1 MASQAYSTRGEFYGC
16 RSKVLLLL
24 GGRMTAYSKVSLYKS
39 PQGTCE
45 VLTDSACSCHL
56 ARHLYLRRRPQL
68 RLVPQLDCKPAFYII
83 LPPQRCIV
91 AQDSAVLA
99 TLGLSIL
106 HHIVALR
113 STILDSGGM
122 VEFCLL
128 QSTQKRLHRQS
139 SHATLGSSSS

>member
-16 RSKVLLLL
+16 RGKVLLLL
-24 GGRMTAYSKVSLYKS
+24 GGRMTAYWQVPLCQSLQSTY
-39 PQGTCE
+39 E

-56 ARHLYLRRRPQL
+56 AWHLYLRRRPQL

-106 HHIVALR
+106 HHIVTLR

-139 SHATLGSSSS
+139 SHATLGSSGS

>member
-1 MASQAYSTRGEFYGC
+1 MASQAYSTRGKFYVC
-16 RSKVLLLL
+16 RGKVLLLL
-24 GGRMTAYSKVSLYKS
+24 GGRMIAYSKVPPYKS
-39 PQGTCE
+39 LGNTYK

-106 HHIVALR
+106 HHIVTLR

-122 VEFCLL
+122 VKFCVL
-128 QSTQKRLHRQS
+128 QSTRKRLHGQS
-139 SHATLGSSSS
+139 SHATLGGFGS

>member
-16 RSKVLLLL
+16 RGKVLLLL
-24 GGRMTAYSKVSLYKS
+24 GGRMTAYSKVPLCQSLQSTY
-39 PQGTCE
+39 E

-56 ARHLYLRRRPQL
+56 AWHLYLRRRPQL

-91 AQDSAVLA
+91 AQDSAILA